1 MLKRTRKFVLWLL
14 LACLPLQSIAGVAK
28 LPCCDEHDVP
38 ALQSTPAPPCDHDA
52 ADPPQQDSQNGAHGC
67 TAMDCSHHYFSAVPA
82 ALQAGSVYHGA
93 VYAQGRPD
101 SFQSFF
107 PERPKR
113 PPLAVA

>member
-1 MLKRTRKFVLWLL
+1 
-14 LACLPLQSIAGVAK
+14 
-28 LPCCDEHDVP
+28 
-38 ALQSTPAPPCDHDA
+38 
-52 ADPPQQDSQNGAHGC
+52 
-67 TAMDCSHHYFSAVPA
+67 MDCSHHYFSAVPA